1 MMFTKYLYLGA
12 ALALAAVLSFTHF
25 TAYRAG
31 KGVIRA
37 EWTASVAQ
45 ANKEL
50 RALENRRQDRADE
63 AAGLAATRQAR
74 IVADAAGARRESAG
88 LRDDLNA
95 VQRHAAQSLAAATVT
110 VAALSSV
117 FEECTRRYLDVA
129 EAADRATSDALTL
142 QQAWPE

>member
-1 MMFTKYLYLGA
+1 MFTKYLYLGA

-31 KGVIRA
+31 KGAIRA

-50 RALENRRQDRADE
+50 RALENRRQDRANE
-63 AAGLAATRQAR
+63 AAALGASRQAR
-74 IVADAAGARRESAG
+74 ILADSRRASAERDG
-88 LRDDLNA
+88 LRDDLSA
-95 VQRHAAQSLAAATVT
+95 VRLHAAQSLAAATVT